1 MGGGTG
7 AVGRWCVNER
17 GGGVFDAKGTE
28 ASEESGDVTRV
39 GDSEGTAGAVMGEGK
54 AEKGRGDGVSFDVIK
69 CRQTRDNKSEVRGM
83 VVLHAEI
90 VNHQDKGNRAR
101 GVSEKTGGLGLVE
114 IERL

>member
-39 GDSEGTAGAVMGEGK
+39 GDSEGVVGAVVLEGEAQKFGS
-54 AEKGRGDGVSFDVIK
+54 EGVGFD
-69 CRQTRDNKSEVRGM
+69 M
-83 VVLHAEI
+83 V
-90 VNHQDKGNRAR
+90 
-101 GVSEKTGGLGLVE
+101 
-114 IERL
+114 